1 MLKIYYL
8 YDPRQCAFV
17 PVTYGFSIAIRKIL
31 MLTTAG
37 FLTAVSVLTILLV
50 YFPDKLNRRIVI
62 ENQAHKTE
70 WAELSAQL
78 QVMQQELNRLEKQD
92 DQHFRVALNMEK
104 LGPDIRKAGIG
115 GHQEFNLGESENI
128 PGIYQ
133 AFRTLTNLKSRTR
146 LQNESFREISRSVSA
161 TEEMLAS
168 RPAIQPIDNRQLT
181 RFHPLFGMR
190 QHPVYGDWRHH
201 NGLDLTAA
209 TGTPVYSTGDGIV
222 TSAEY
227 RGGYGNAIFINHG
240 YGFETRYAHLS
251 GFKVTAGQKVKRGEL
266 IGLVGSTGTSTG
278 SHLHYEVLFRE
289 KWINPIHFMYRDLQQ
304 SAYNEIIR
312 EAKK

>member
-1 MLKIYYL
+1 MLKIYYR

-50 YFPDKLNRRIVI
+50 YFPDKLNSRIVV

-78 QVMQQELNRLEKQD
+78 QAMQQELNRLEKQD

-190 QHPVYGDWRHH
+190 QHPVYGDWRLH

-289 KWINPIHFMYRDLQQ
+289 KWINPIHFMYRDLKQ

>member
-1 MLKIYYL
+1 
-8 YDPRQCAFV
+8 
-17 PVTYGFSIAIRKIL
+17 

-50 YFPDKLNRRIVI
+50 YFPDKLNSRIVV

-78 QVMQQELNRLEKQD
+78 QAMQQELNRLEKQD

-190 QHPVYGDWRHH
+190 QHPVYGDWRLH

-289 KWINPIHFMYRDLQQ
+289 KWINPIHFMYRDLKQ

>member
-1 MLKIYYL
+1 M
-8 YDPRQCAFV
+8 A
-17 PVTYGFSIAIRKIL
+17 VT
-31 MLTTAG
+31 G
-37 FLTAVSVLTILLV
+37 FLTSVSVFTVLFA
-50 YFPDKLNRRIVI
+50 YFPEILERKII
-62 ENQAHKTE
+62 SENKTHRAVWTE
-70 WAELSAQL
+70 INAQVQSL
-78 QVMQQELNRLEKQD
+78 LEELNRLEKQD
-92 DQHFRVALNMEK
+92 DQHFRIALNLEK
-104 LGPDIRKAGIG
+104 LDPEIRKAGIG
-115 GHQEFNLGESENI
+115 GHEEYNTGVSDNI
-128 PGIYQ
+128 PLMNE
-133 AFRTLTNLKSRTR
+133 AFRTLTKLKSKAR

-190 QHPVYGDWRHH
+190 QHPVYGDWRLH

-209 TGTPVYSTGDGIV
+209 TGTPVYSTGDGII

-227 RGGYGNAIFINHG
+227 RGGYGNVIFINHG

-251 GFKVTAGQKVKRGEL
+251 GFKVSEGQKVKRGEL

-289 KWINPIHFMYRDLQQ
+289 KWINPIHFMYRDLKQ
-304 SAYNEIIR
+304 SSYNEIIK